1 MHVLCSKKWTN
12 MGLNCFLRKN
22 SYNKQDPLFQVV
34 KSITGFSP
42 VDLSLYSRVFT
53 HTSIKKTG
61 ADGQKINYERLEFLG
76 DAVLNTIVSAHLFQS
91 LPQNNEGSLTLMRAK
106 IVRRNFLNKV
116 GEQLA
121 LIDHLS
127 SSKEIKNYS
136 PNIHGNLFEAL
147 VGAIYID
154 LGFERCSKFVYDK
167 MIRSFVDLKK
177 LEFAVLSYK
186 SLLVDWFQ
194 KKRMKYKFDV
204 TLDNGAES
212 ANHYRAKLLIDGKAV
227 AIARA
232 KNKKKAMEKVA
243 KRAYFKFQ
251 DGTKSIQNKH

>member
-1 MHVLCSKKWTN
+1 
-12 MGLNCFLRKN
+12 MGLKRFLRT
-22 SYNKQDPLFQVV
+22 SSTNKQDPLFQLV
-34 KSITGFSP
+34 KNITGFSP
-42 VDLSLYSRVFT
+42 VDLSLYMRVFT
-53 HTSIKKTG
+53 HTSEGKTD
-61 ADGQKINYERLEFLG
+61 ANGQKINYERLEFLG
-76 DAVLNTIVSAHLFQS
+76 DAVLNTIVSAHLFKS

-106 IVRRNFLNKV
+106 IVRRSFLNKV
-116 GEQLA
+116 GERLA

-127 SSKEIKNYS
+127 CSKQIENYS

-147 VGAIYID
+147 VGAIYVD
-154 LGFERCSKFVYDK
+154 LGFERCSQFVYDK
-167 MIRSFVDLKK
+167 MIRSFVDLGK

-194 KKRMKYKFDV
+194 KKRMEYNFEV

-212 ANHYRAKLLIDGKAV
+212 ANHYKAKLLIDGKGV

-251 DGTKSIQNKH
+251 DGIKSIQNKH